1 MSEPSWL
8 RLPGLSWEFWF
19 GLLEIIATWESGA
32 SRLRGA
38 PRLFRAP
45 LWVAHGIWGPRE
57 RHDHQEDGEDEGR
70 GTSTTAPTTSH
81 WILAIVYFCRCFLPA
96 FSLCVH
102 VVPSLFCVSLGVSAC
117 FFFRFFLPSFFLSFV
132 FFPFLLSFF
141 LSFYLSLSLSVSVCG
156 AKEVDKGRV
165 PGLGRKVVF
174 AASTPTALSAVGA
187 TGKVDVLAEGTRSDV
202 AVDGFPVQLVS
213 ISKSFAALC
222 ISAATLLNVPSKD

>member
-1 MSEPSWL
+1 MHPDSEVPRDYSARRFGWRMGYEGLVNGMITRKMVKTRGGERPPPPPQPAIESW
-8 RLPGLSWEFWF
+8 
-19 GLLEIIATWESGA
+19 
-32 SRLRGA
+32 
-38 PRLFRAP
+38 RLFISAVVSCPHSLYVCMWFP
-45 LWVAHGIWGPRE
+45 LFSV
-57 RHDHQEDGEDEGR
+57 
-70 GTSTTAPTTSH
+70 
-81 WILAIVYFCRCFLPA
+81 FLWA
-96 FSLCVH
+96 CLRVFSFVF
-102 VVPSLFCVSLGVSAC
+102 S
-117 FFFRFFLPSFFLSFV
+117 FLLSFFLSFV

-187 TGKVDVLAEGTRSDV
+187 AGKVDVLAEGTRSDV